1 MLIKFSIENYKSIC
15 DKLELD
21 FSVKVNDSNKKEIEK
36 NPFVLKINE
45 DYISKLCLFYGH
57 NGSGKTNIFE
67 ALFYLCLCNHK
78 NSLLRLL
85 YKPNGIYGGDKES
98 KFEIKFYSNK
108 LNNSNEYFLFEY
120 KIWIKNKDIEDNL
133 TKKNIQVTYEIL
145 QKGEDIIFERKN
157 NKLIYNIVTNDNE
170 IMIPSDR
177 TVLSFF
183 RSIHTKED
191 EYFNN
196 IINYFKLF
204 ELLPSATPSLK
215 SLSNSDFIGEF
226 SNRIYNKLDSL
237 KILDFYIDLIKIAD
251 VGIDNMTFET
261 KENDKKPL
269 INSYNSLERDGNRK
283 ELSEDKKDELK
294 LLLKVIKRQIED
306 NSFPPNR
313 KQIFTYRN
321 KWKKPFEDVESDGT
335 KMYAS
340 HMFNIVIALKEGR
353 LSLHD
358 EFYGVQSDLIK
369 TAFLLFAKNRYLHEE
384 IEQTSQLFMTTHD
397 LELMNFK
404 YLLLEQIKFVV
415 KDENKTYVYSASDI
429 EGLNKNNL
437 VECYRENKLG
447 AKYFPRAYDIPVI
460 MSKDTKGK

>member
-1 MLIKFSIENYKSIC
+1 MKYIL
-15 DKLELD
+15 
-21 FSVKVNDSNKKEIEK
+21 KEK
-36 NPFVLKINE
+36 
-45 DYISKLCLFYGH
+45 
-57 NGSGKTNIFE
+57 
-67 ALFYLCLCNHK
+67 
-78 NSLLRLL
+78 
-85 YKPNGIYGGDKES
+85 
-98 KFEIKFYSNK
+98 
-108 LNNSNEYFLFEY
+108 
-120 KIWIKNKDIEDNL
+120 
-133 TKKNIQVTYEIL
+133 
-145 QKGEDIIFERKN
+145 IFERKN
-157 NKLIYNIVTNDNE
+157 NKLIINKVTNNK
-170 IMIPSDR
+170 IMIPSNR

-196 IINYFKLF
+196 IIKYFKLF

-237 KILDFYIDLIKIAD
+237 KILDFYINLIKISD

-269 INSYNSLERDGNRK
+269 IDFYNSLERNSNRK

-294 LLLKVIKRQIED
+294 LLLKIIKRGIES
-306 NSFPPNR
+306 NSSFNR

-369 TAFLLFAKNRYLHEE
+369 TVFLLFAKNRYLYEK

-437 VECYRENKLG
+437 VEYYRENKLG
-447 AKYFPRAYDIPVI
+447 AKYFPRAYDIPTI
-460 MSKDTKGK
+460 MSKNTELKGK

>member
-1 MLIKFSIENYKSIC
+1 MS
-15 DKLELD
+15 
-21 FSVKVNDSNKKEIEK
+21 
-36 NPFVLKINE
+36 
-45 DYISKLCLFYGH
+45 
-57 NGSGKTNIFE
+57 
-67 ALFYLCLCNHK
+67 LCNHN
-78 NSLLRLL
+78 NSLLKLL
-85 YKPNGIYGGDKES
+85 YEPNGIYGKGKES

-108 LNNSNEYFLFEY
+108 LNDFNEYSLYKY
-120 KIWIKNKDIEDNL
+120 KIGIKNKYIEDNNL
-133 TKKNIQVTYEIL
+133 TKKSIQVTYEIL
-145 QKGEDIIFERKN
+145 QEGKEKIFERKN
-157 NKLIYNIVTNDNE
+157 NKLIINKVTNNK
-170 IMIPSDR
+170 IMIPSNR

-196 IINYFKLF
+196 IIKYFKLF

-237 KILDFYIDLIKIAD
+237 KILDFYINLIKISD

-269 INSYNSLERDGNRK
+269 IDFYNSLERNSNRK

-294 LLLKVIKRQIED
+294 LLLKIIKRGIES
-306 NSFPPNR
+306 NSSFNR

-369 TAFLLFAKNRYLHEE
+369 TVFLLFAKNRYLYEK

-437 VECYRENKLG
+437 VEYYRENKLG
-447 AKYFPRAYDIPVI
+447 AKYFPRAYDIPTI
-460 MSKDTKGK
+460 MSKNTELKGK